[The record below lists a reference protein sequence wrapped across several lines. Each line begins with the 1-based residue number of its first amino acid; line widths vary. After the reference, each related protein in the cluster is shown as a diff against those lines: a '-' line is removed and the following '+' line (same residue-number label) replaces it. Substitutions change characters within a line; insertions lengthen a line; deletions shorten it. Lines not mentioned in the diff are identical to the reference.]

1 MTSLPTHR
9 SPEQITMQPQDK
21 TIMRSLGEFFGHI
34 VRGVRTN
41 PEDTSEV
48 REIRRHVEEE
58 THGDVVMRRTTVE
71 EIEIRKTRDEHE
83 AAPASKRDEQH

>member
-1 MTSLPTHR
+1 MHLN
-9 SPEQITMQPQDK
+9 PEHIMPQPHDK

-48 REIRRHVEEE
+48 REVSRRVEEE
-58 THGDVVMRRTTVE
+58 SRGDVVMRRTTVE

-83 AAPASKRDEQH
+83 ANSASKRDEQH